1 MKHGHKDLQWN
12 IGDNT
17 HILIIIIKAKGA
29 KSVFQNTKKKKVQ
42 EEEKK
47 NSTVLKVNSYRQK
60 YL

>member
-29 KSVFQNTKKKKVQ
+29 KSIFQNTKKKKKY
-42 EEEKK
+42 KK
-47 NSTVLKVNSYRQK
+47 KKKRIQQF
-60 YL
+60 